1 MARKTK
7 APTQPT
13 LEKERELERIVDNDK
28 DYVTIRGRRI
38 GFRDLN
44 SWGLHKISRIMIK
57 EGDGELSVGC
67 KCLAA
72 ARLNGYF
79 KIKFLWWWL
88 WRFYFYIRQY
98 RDIEIAE
105 AVAVIKKKA
114 IAALAVYSLNT
125 TLLIET
131 RETVMKMNRAEAR
144 AILQE
149 HSMGS
154 RGKSAKSGLGS
165 QNRSDSSES
174 R

>member
-7 APTQPT
+7 APTLPT
-13 LEKERELERIVDNDK
+13 LDDERGLESIVDNDK
-28 DYVTIRGRRI
+28 EYITIRGGRF

-44 SWGLHKISRIMIK
+44 GWGLHKISRIMIK
-57 EGDGELSVGC
+57 EGEDELSVGC

-79 KIKFLWWWL
+79 KIKFLWWFL

-105 AVAVIKKKA
+105 AVALIKKKA
-114 IAALAVYSLNT
+114 VAALAVYSLNT

-131 RETVMKMNRAEAR
+131 RETVMKMNRAEAK

-149 HSMGS
+149 LSTDS
-154 RGKSAKSGLGS
+154 RGKSAKSDLGS
-165 QNRSDSSES
+165 QSP
-174 R
+174 

>member
-7 APTQPT
+7 APTLPT
-13 LEKERELERIVDNDK
+13 LDDERVLENIVDNDK
-28 DYVTIRGRRI
+28 EYITIRGRLF

-44 SWGLHKISRIMIK
+44 GWGLHKISRIMVK
-57 EGDGELSVGC
+57 EGEDELSVGC

-79 KIKFLWWWL
+79 KIKFLWWFL

-105 AVAVIKKKA
+105 AVALIKKKA
-114 IAALAVYSLNT
+114 VAALAVYSLNT

-131 RETVMKMNRAEAR
+131 RETVMKMNRAEAK
-144 AILQE
+144 AILRE
-149 HSMGS
+149 LSTDS
-154 RGKSAKSGLGS
+154 RGKSAKSDLGS
-165 QNRSDSSES
+165 QNP
-174 R
+174 